1 MAARI
6 CVSPAWHDLGMF
18 TPQPPPPRHCRLT
31 PADVIAGTWRT
42 HALAAEDAVSKV
54 ANDIP
59 VEYAAALSVN
69 PATAHLLLSEFVQL
83 KAGDVV
89 VQNAANSAV
98 GQAVIQLAKL
108 RGVKTVSIIRDR
120 ADYKQVVEQLKAL
133 GGDVVVSEEFA
144 RSAEMK
150 TVLADL
156 APARL
161 ALNGAGGASSTELVR
176 LLGQSGTM
184 VTYGGMSQQP
194 VVAATSALI
203 FKDVTL
209 KGFWL
214 SHWNKTHTAA
224 QRAAVLSTLAVC
236 VCVCSGWGWW
246 GVGGGGWGGVGCL
259 GGGALIGRILANSH
273 SFPFQCLIPI
283 AIFPIRRRHQFAGPR
298 AIEQAQA
305 RARAQEVQRPAGGA
319 RQPAIL

>member
-1 MAARI
+1 MLVPFR
-6 CVSPAWHDLGMF
+6 
-18 TPQPPPPRHCRLT
+18 
-31 PADVIAGTWRT
+31 AGTWRT

-108 RGVKTVSIIRDR
+108 RGVKTVNVIRDR

-236 VCVCSGWGWW
+236 VCAGGC
-246 GVGGGGWGGVGCL
+246 GVGGVGRFFLDAYWPIQC
-259 GGGALIGRILANSH
+259 IL
-273 SFPFQCLIPI
+273 FPFPCLIPF
-283 AIFPIRRRHQFAGPR
+283 ADFHLCSSRRQFAQDLVR
-298 AIEQAQA
+298 SNKLKLALE
-305 RARAQEVQRPAGGA
+305 RKKFSDLPAALANPPYFSFKG
-319 RQPAIL
+319 RKSVFVH